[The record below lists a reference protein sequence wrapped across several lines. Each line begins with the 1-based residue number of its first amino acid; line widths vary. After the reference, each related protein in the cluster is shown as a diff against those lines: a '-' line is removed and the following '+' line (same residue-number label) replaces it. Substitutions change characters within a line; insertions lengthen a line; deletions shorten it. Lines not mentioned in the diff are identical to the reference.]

1 MRCQVRSISGFSAH
15 ADESELLDWLRGF
28 TRGDRLPKKVFVVHA
43 DPDAAKA
50 IVPRIKE
57 LGLEPHAPVRRE
69 TVVLD

>member
-1 MRCQVRSISGFSAH
+1 M
-15 ADESELLDWLRGF
+15 
-28 TRGDRLPKKVFVVHA
+28 HA

-57 LGLEPHAPVRRE
+57 LGLEPYAPAWRE